1 MIKAIIGPM
10 FGEKSSRLIDIANNL
25 EKEGKKFKVF
35 FPASCNK
42 KEGFIYSRK
51 DNKKIKAIKVF
62 NIDDLF
68 NNITDEEVILID
80 EFTFLCSNKYI
91 DLFMNFLEE
100 MDKQGKDIILSG
112 LQLDYLGNSFDL
124 TKEIL
129 PYCDEIETTSAVC
142 EHCGKPATRQIR
154 NINGEIDISDDTPTL
169 LMENEDIV
177 YIPVCRSCFRRL
189 TGLSAIKKN
198 H

>member
-1 MIKAIIGPM
+1 MIKAIVGPM

-42 KEGFIYSRK
+42 KEGYIYSRK

-80 EFTFLCSNKYI
+80 EFTFLCSHKYI
-91 DLFMNFLEE
+91 DLFMSFLEQ
-100 MDKQGKDIILSG
+100 MDRMGKDVILSG

-124 TKEIL
+124 TREIL
-129 PYCDEIETTSAVC
+129 PYCDEIVMTSAVC
-142 EHCGKPATRQIR
+142 EICGAPATRQVR
-154 NINGEIDISDDTPTL
+154 KVNGVLDVSDDSPTL
-169 LMENEDIV
+169 LMEDNDIV
-177 YIPVCRSCFRRL
+177 YMPVCRSCFREV

-198 H
+198 